1 MKYSPLAIWKDLPL
15 KAKYGAGILLLLLL
29 AVPAYSWA
37 QGIPMIN
44 VTGTGKDTQ
53 YRLSLQLL
61 ALMTVL
67 TLLP

>member
-1 MKYSPLAIWKDLPL
+1 MKR
-15 KAKYGAGILLLLLL
+15 KYWISLCLLIVL
-29 AVPAYSWA
+29 AVPAFSWA

-53 YRLSLQLL
+53 YSLSLQLL